1 MCPFFSGPKYHNLW
15 INQVWYGDPIISHY
29 SLYMRGLTLWP
40 VVRRDK
46 WIIYWGASE
55 SEWLDSCNNVI
66 SIFGTDYLLQITI
79 LSKQPG
85 TGEYFTKKRNFCQG
99 PCQFLPTKFW
109 GKFWQKHQFYCK
121 IVLKMTWLGEICKI
135 VDIQLKIWE
144 KTWI

>member
-79 LSKQPG
+79 LSKQPWVYIFLKNPYLSYAHFMLCFQNSK
-85 TGEYFTKKRNFCQG
+85 TSWN
-99 PCQFLPTKFW
+99 FLP
-109 GKFWQKHQFYCK
+109 K
-121 IVLKMTWLGEICKI
+121 IRIFSKKQRKICKKWWKNT
-135 VDIQLKIWE
+135 KINHNE
-144 KTWI
+144 QK